1 MARQVHLVGSVGL
14 RDAET
19 VFSTVSAMLGSCCPR
34 IPDGETGERGYWM
47 RWQRNTFALNL
58 GFEEVMTTRSVP
70 GFNDNV
76 ARTFFTLRKDT
87 DPERIELGELGYAR
101 AATDS
106 YRIFTRLIDEGKVA
120 ADVRFQVSAS
130 NTHCRRTRTQVPTL
144 VRSLSRPPGNCNDP
158 RSSEHT
164 QSVVWPMKSHGSA
177 RSVRPTRRARHQ
189 WSCHERR
196 LPKGC
201 RRRD

>member
-1 MARQVHLVGSVGL
+1 
-14 RDAET
+14 
-19 VFSTVSAMLGSCCPR
+19 
-34 IPDGETGERGYWM
+34 
-47 RWQRNTFALNL
+47 
-58 GFEEVMTTRSVP
+58 MTTRSLP

-87 DPERIELGELGYAR
+87 DPEKIELGELGYAR

-144 VRSLSRPPGNCNDP
+144 AHEEP
-158 RSSEHT
+158 R
-164 QSVVWPMKSHGSA
+164 Q
-177 RSVRPTRRARHQ
+177 RSVCSPHAPRKTPM
-189 WSCHERR
+189 E
-196 LPKGC
+196 LP
-201 RRRD
+201 

>member
-19 VFSTVSAMLGSCCPR
+19 VFTTVSVMLGSCCPR

-58 GFEEVMTTRSVP
+58 GFEEVMTTRSLP

-120 ADVRFQVSAS
+120 ADVRFQVSLPTPTADELA
-130 NTHCRRTRTQVPTL
+130 HKCRPRFGHSRGPGILQ
-144 VRSLSRPPGNCNDP
+144 RSQIFCTYTKRCVANEEP
-158 RSSEHT
+158 R
-164 QSVVWPMKSHGSA
+164 Q
-177 RSVRPTRRARHQ
+177 RSVCSPHAPRKTPM
-189 WSCHERR
+189 E
-196 LPKGC
+196 LP
-201 RRRD
+201 